1 MSIKLLLAG
10 AAWASVFVVAPAYA
24 EDLVFTLNNQSSGA
38 VNELYVGPPAAYA
51 EDLTFMLDN
60 KSSGAIS
67 EFYASTTD
75 TNDWEED
82 ILGADTLAAGGFARI
97 TIADGKTI
105 CTYDL
110 KIIWESGEETEERNI
125 DLCATGSYTVTD

>member
-1 MSIKLLLAG
+1 MAG
-10 AAWASVFVVAPAYA
+10 AMFASAFTAVPAYA
-24 EDLVFTLNNQSSGA
+24 EDLVFMLDNQSSGA
-38 VNELYVGPPAAYA
+38 I
-51 EDLTFMLDN
+51 T
-60 KSSGAIS
+60 

-75 TNDWEED
+75 TNDCEQD
-82 ILGADTLAAGGFARI
+82 ILGEDTLAAGGFVRV

-110 KIIWESGEETEERNI
+110 KIVWEGGEEVEERGI

>member
-1 MSIKLLLAG
+1 MTIRTLLAG
-10 AAWASVFVVAPAYA
+10 AAIASVFAVAPAYA
-24 EDLVFTLNNQSSGA
+24 EDLI
-38 VNELYVGPPAAYA
+38 
-51 EDLTFMLDN
+51 FMLDN
-60 KSSGAIS
+60 QSSGAIS

-75 TNDWEED
+75 TNDWEEN
-82 ILGADTLAAGGFARI
+82 ILTGDPIAAGSFARV

-110 KIIWESGEETEERNI
+110 KIIWEGGEETEERGI

>member
-1 MSIKLLLAG
+1 MTIRTLLAG
-10 AAWASVFVVAPAYA
+10 AAIASAFAVAPAYA
-24 EDLVFTLNNQSSGA
+24 EDLIFMLDNQSSGA
-38 VNELYVGPPAAYA
+38 I
-51 EDLTFMLDN
+51 T
-60 KSSGAIS
+60 

-75 TNDWEED
+75 TNDWEEN
-82 ILGADTLAAGGFARI
+82 ILTGDPIAAGGFARV

-110 KIIWESGEETEERNI
+110 KIIWEGGEETEERGI

>member
-1 MSIKLLLAG
+1 MTIRTLLAG
-10 AAWASVFVVAPAYA
+10 AAMASAFAVAPAYA
-24 EDLVFTLNNQSSGA
+24 EDLIFMLDNQSSGA
-38 VNELYVGPPAAYA
+38 I
-51 EDLTFMLDN
+51 T
-60 KSSGAIS
+60 

-75 TNDWEED
+75 TNDWEEN
-82 ILGADTLAAGGFARI
+82 ILTGDPIAAGGFARV

-110 KIIWESGEETEERNI
+110 KIIWEGGEETEERGI